1 MLVIGINLKY
11 PKAQLE
17 EKQIGEAMTADDFEI
32 TATDVSFM
40 SQEDF
45 SDIYAFE
52 RKCLR
57 KQNVSWLQSI

>member
-1 MLVIGINLKY
+1 MIAFFAYLVLVIGINLKY

-45 SDIYAFE
+45 F
-52 RKCLR
+52 
-57 KQNVSWLQSI
+57 